1 MVTRFPDHVLPA
13 GGPRPA
19 HAAAC
24 ATPPARRL
32 TRDAPWYWE
41 KFDFF
46 DEADDAARRAFFDD
60 ARKTE
65 YRKNE
70 TIFTPTDPASRIFYL
85 MSGMVKIYHVSAGGD
100 PTIFWYCVPGDLFG
114 AGGLSG
120 SLVQSV
126 YGEATESSVIYT
138 ISRSAFESL
147 LKSFP
152 QLALNVIR
160 LMGARLRL
168 ACDSMT
174 DLASQSADVRLAR
187 ALLRLA
193 NNCGVRDG
201 ERVLLKIRITH
212 EELANM
218 IGSSRQTVNEALR
231 EFSSR
236 NLIEVTRRVI
246 TLPSPDR
253 LQALIDSAPDRS
265 ERR

>member
-1 MVTRFPDHVLPA
+1 MT
-13 GGPRPA
+13 
-19 HAAAC
+19 C
-24 ATPPARRL
+24 
-32 TRDAPWYWE
+32 DAPWYWE

-46 DEADDAARRAFFDD
+46 DEADDAARRAFFDE
-60 ARKTE
+60 ANRAG
-65 YRKNE
+65 YRRNE
-70 TIFTPTDPASRIFYL
+70 TIFMPTDPANRIFYL
-85 MSGMVKIYHVSAGGD
+85 RSGMVKIYHLSARGD
-100 PTIFWYCVPGDLFG
+100 PTIFWFCVPGDLFG

-120 SLVQSV
+120 SLQQSV
-126 YGEATESSVIYT
+126 YGQATESSVIYT

-147 LKSFP
+147 LKRHP

-174 DLASQSADVRLAR
+174 DLVSQLTNVRLAR

-193 NNCGVRDG
+193 YNCGLRHGD
-201 ERVLLKIRITH
+201 RVVLRIRITH

-231 EFSSR
+231 DLGSR
-236 NLIEVTRRVI
+236 GLVEVKRRVI
-246 TLPSPDR
+246 TIPAPAR
-253 LQALIDSAPDRS
+253 LQALIDGALDRT